1 MKKINFLWSCS
12 LLVIGICT
20 MILSGSNIFNIS
32 LTDYFVRCIGIIDI
46 IALPI
51 LAYTTIIRIK
61 CNKK

>member
-1 MKKINFLWSCS
+1 
-12 LLVIGICT
+12 

-32 LTDYFVRCIGIIDI
+32 LTDYFVRCIGIIDF

-61 CNKK
+61 FNKK